1 MCGRLKVLIA
11 LTNNWN
17 YNDLQTDWKC
27 SYTNWS
33 SSASQCD
40 DFFSDRGAIQMYKDH
55 VRTFLGRVNSINGRT
70 YSQDETIFG
79 AAFGRTQRCLAYAPL
94 ALHTIK
100 WTSACLAMM
109 RAAHLC
115 GDHCRAWT
123 AGSWTLDP
131 SERIN
136 IILPQTS
143 FWHNGH
149 WCRVLSFSHF
159 INIPS

>member
-1 MCGRLKVLIA
+1 MRTGAGDLIQNSGAVRVCGRLKVLIA

-79 AAFGRTQRCLAYAPL
+79 ADPETPCICTSSTTYHQS
-94 ALHTIK
+94 
-100 WTSACLAMM
+100 TSACLAMM

-115 GDHCRAWT
+115 GDHWQVHGHPIHQIR
-123 AGSWTLDP
+123 LHLHP
-131 SERIN
+131 S
-136 IILPQTS
+136 S
-143 FWHNGH
+143 D
-149 WCRVLSFSHF
+149 
-159 INIPS
+159 

>member
-1 MCGRLKVLIA
+1 MRTGAGALIQETQGQFVCGRLKVLIA

-55 VRTFLGRVNSINGRT
+55 VRTFLGRVNSINGRI

-79 AAFGRTQRCLAYAPL
+79 AAFSRTQRRLAYALL
-94 ALHTIK
+94 AQHTIK
-100 WTSACLAMM
+100 STSACLAMM
-109 RAAHLC
+109 RAAHLWC
-115 GDHCRAWT
+115 DHWPAWM
-123 AGSWTLDP
+123 AGSWASDS
-131 SERIN
+131 SE
-136 IILPQTS
+136 
-143 FWHNGH
+143 
-149 WCRVLSFSHF
+149 
-159 INIPS
+159 